1 MTMERMKQR
10 MQDGRGRVGGNGRGF
25 RAGSN
30 AARVLPGNRAMMKQ
44 ALLEE
49 VLMII
54 FSELGLMPLAEK
66 TDCRE
71 WID

>member
-1 MTMERMKQR
+1 MAEEEL
-10 MQDGRGRVGGNGRGF
+10 RVMAEVSGLDQM
-25 RAGSN
+25 